1 MCQIVALFLT
11 DTGKLDVVFAILL
24 SCIIPLVEC

>member
-11 DTGKLDVVFAILL
+11 GTCKLDVVFAILL